1 MSNFGQD
8 FLNDPLVRN
17 SPSENEIE
25 LSVFGKG
32 YGECLVLCC
41 GHQEYIV
48 VDSFINPST
57 NNPIAIDYLGAIGMP
72 LNSIKEVVL
81 THWHKDHIE
90 GISTILNNLGS
101 NVKLILS
108 PILKDDQFMEFIFRG
123 IKEGQ
128 ESTSELKKI
137 FDFLHTYGNGVYK
150 FAKQD
155 TRIYSNEMMGNAEIY
170 SLSPQDSEI
179 MNYIKYLI
187 TGTIAKPYSYE
198 YSENNLL
205 SLVLLL
211 KDSVDGILLG
221 ADLENMSTDIGWD
234 AVVTNYSHTKT
245 HPSVFKVPHHGSNT
259 AHNDDVWKK
268 ILSPLP
274 ISILTVFDRSSK
286 LPSDEDIIRLSGLSS
301 KLYVVG
307 NNAKEEKLIESR
319 IRKKMPNIKV
329 KAISSK
335 IGLVRYRRKI
345 NNPSNTATVEFYGA
359 VKEFMNHQS

>member
-57 NNPIAIDYLGAIGMP
+57 NNPIAIDYLDAIGMP

-128 ESTSELKKI
+128 ESTSELKK
-137 FDFLHTYGNGVYK
+137 
-150 FAKQD
+150 
-155 TRIYSNEMMGNAEIY
+155 
-170 SLSPQDSEI
+170 
-179 MNYIKYLI
+179 YLI
-187 TGTIAKPYSYE
+187 FCTHMVMVFINLPNKTLE
-198 YSENNLL
+198 YIQTRRWEM
-205 SLVLLL
+205 L
-211 KDSVDGILLG
+211 KFILC
-221 ADLENMSTDIGWD
+221 
-234 AVVTNYSHTKT
+234 
-245 HPSVFKVPHHGSNT
+245 PH
-259 AHNDDVWKK
+259 K
-268 ILSPLP
+268 IQ
-274 ISILTVFDRSSK
+274 K
-286 LPSDEDIIRLSGLSS
+286 
-301 KLYVVG
+301 
-307 NNAKEEKLIESR
+307 
-319 IRKKMPNIKV
+319 
-329 KAISSK
+329 
-335 IGLVRYRRKI
+335 
-345 NNPSNTATVEFYGA
+345 
-359 VKEFMNHQS
+359 

>member
-1 MSNFGQD
+1 MLSTGQS
-8 FLNDPLVRN
+8 FLKNALVKIR
-17 SPSENEIE
+17 PTDDELE

-32 YGECLVLCC
+32 YGECLVICC
-41 GHQEYIV
+41 GHNEYVV
-48 VDSFINPST
+48 VDSFINPET
-57 NNPIAIDYLGAIGMP
+57 KNPIALDYLSALEIP
-72 LNSIKEVVL
+72 LTSIKEVVL

-90 GISTILNNLGS
+90 GISALLSQSGS
-101 NVKLILS
+101 NVNLVLS
-108 PILKDDQFMEFIFRG
+108 PIIAKPEFQEFLLRG

-128 ESTSELKKI
+128 ESTSEFKKI
-137 FDFLHTYGNGVYK
+137 YDYLEHGGQYK
-150 FAKQD
+150 LAKQD
-155 TRIYSNEMMGNAEIY
+155 TRIYSNEAIENAEIY

-187 TGTIAKPYSYE
+187 TGNIEKPYSYE

-211 KDSVDGILLG
+211 KDSTDGILLG
-221 ADLENMSTDIGWD
+221 ADLENMNTDIGWD

-245 HPSVFKVPHHGSNT
+245 HPSVFKVPHHGSYT
-259 AHNDDVWKK
+259 AHNDNVWKK

-274 ISILTVFDRSSK
+274 ISVLTVFDRSSK
-286 LPSDEDIIRLSGLSS
+286 LPSDEDIIRLKGLSS

-345 NNPSNTATVEFYGA
+345 NNPPNTATVEFYGA